1 MLLFLPAVYPLVP
14 AQISLISALF
24 IGAPSFLL
32 TFEPSF
38 GRIQGQFLRNI
49 LLNALPGGLTNVV
62 TIFTMLA
69 VGQALA
75 LPLEQ
80 VSTLCALLVGVNGF
94 LVLLFLCWPLTGFR
108 GLVLALMAAGFAG
121 AVVFLSP
128 LFQLATLTTQS
139 WQLFAL
145 MAAAAPALMAVFT
158 FLVSRVKARL
168 RVSDPAPRRARA
180 FS

>member
-1 MLLFLPAVYPLVP
+1 MINNIERSASLFLVKNIFFVLGVFGAAVSAGGIPLG
-14 AQISLISALF
+14 ARQISLISALF

-38 GRIQGQFLRNI
+38 GRIQGHFLRNI

-80 VSTLCALLVGVNGF
+80 VSTCVP
-94 LVLLFLCWPLTGFR
+94 CWWG
-108 GLVLALMAAGFAG
+108 
-121 AVVFLSP
+121 
-128 LFQLATLTTQS
+128 
-139 WQLFAL
+139 
-145 MAAAAPALMAVFT
+145 
-158 FLVSRVKARL
+158 
-168 RVSDPAPRRARA
+168 
-180 FS
+180 

>member
-1 MLLFLPAVYPLVP
+1 M
-14 AQISLISALF
+14 
-24 IGAPSFLL
+24 
-32 TFEPSF
+32 
-38 GRIQGQFLRNI
+38 
-49 LLNALPGGLTNVV
+49 
-62 TIFTMLA
+62 
-69 VGQALA
+69 QAHAEQERTLEQLQEQA

-94 LVLLFLCWPLTGFR
+94 LVLLFLCWPLTRFR

-158 FLVSRVKARL
+158 FLEHFDFAGKTILPPCTHEGSGMGNSL
-168 RVSDPAPRRARA
+168 QDI
-180 FS
+180 FLL